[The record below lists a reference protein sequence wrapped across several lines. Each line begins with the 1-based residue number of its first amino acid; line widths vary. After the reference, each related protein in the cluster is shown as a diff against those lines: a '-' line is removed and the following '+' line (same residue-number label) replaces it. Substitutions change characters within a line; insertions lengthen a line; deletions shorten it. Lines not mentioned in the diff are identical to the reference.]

1 MRDAAWCGK
10 DGHKLPHINPEAAYN
25 ERQTSRQRL
34 ARVPGTC
41 SSFPPDSPPDDADW
55 TIRGLPGSVAM
66 AAVPPFSGLV
76 SELETYRGRDRVIR
90 TICYGCQLAGGIL
103 VARRQPGEPSLGQGL
118 LAVSAQL
125 SHCRTVLRL
134 FDDLAM
140 LSYSCQ
146 YGLGN
151 KEKDTAMR
159 WLSIFNNVADQLYY
173 PCEHVA
179 WAADAEIIHANSSR
193 WWTLSTTLWGFSLL
207 LGIARSLR
215 ILLLLRRKQHTES
228 RDFYQK
234 TRAEMHI
241 QALTI
246 ISNLADLA
254 NAIHWLPP
262 GILWAGKFSPWFVGL
277 MGSISSFIGIY
288 QNYAGAS
295 CGTV

>member
-1 MRDAAWCGK
+1 
-10 DGHKLPHINPEAAYN
+10 
-25 ERQTSRQRL
+25 
-34 ARVPGTC
+34 
-41 SSFPPDSPPDDADW
+41 
-55 TIRGLPGSVAM
+55 M

-76 SELETYRGRDRVIR
+76 SVLETYRGRDRVIR

-103 VARRQPGEPSLGQGL
+103 VARRQPGESPLGQGL
-118 LAVSAQL
+118 LTVSAQL

-134 FDDLAM
+134 FDDLTM

-159 WLSIFNNVADQLYY
+159 WLSIFNNIADQLYY

-193 WWTLSTTLWGFSLL
+193 WWTLSTTLWSFSLL
-207 LGIARSLR
+207 LGIAR
-215 ILLLLRRKQHTES
+215 
-228 RDFYQK
+228 DFNQK
-234 TRAEMHI
+234 TRAKMHI

-246 ISNLADLA
+246 ISNLVDLA

-288 QNYAGAS
+288 QNYAGGS
-295 CGTV
+295 CAAV

>member
-1 MRDAAWCGK
+1 
-10 DGHKLPHINPEAAYN
+10 
-25 ERQTSRQRL
+25 
-34 ARVPGTC
+34 
-41 SSFPPDSPPDDADW
+41 
-55 TIRGLPGSVAM
+55 M

-76 SELETYRGRDRVIR
+76 SVLETYRGRDRVIR
-90 TICYGCQLAGGIL
+90 IICYGCRLAGGIL

-159 WLSIFNNVADQLYY
+159 WLSIFNNIADQLYY
-173 PCEHVA
+173 PCEHIA

-193 WWTLSTTLWGFSLL
+193 WWTFSTTLWGFSLL
-207 LGIARSLR
+207 LGIARALR

-228 RDFYQK
+228 RDFSQK
-234 TRAEMHI
+234 TRAEMRLQVLAI
-241 QALTI
+241 L
-246 ISNLADLA
+246 SNLADLA

-262 GILWAGKFSPWFVGL
+262 GILWAGKFSPWLVGL

-288 QNYAGAS
+288 RNYAEGS
-295 CGTV
+295 CGMV